1 MNELEL
7 VAKSRGIKG
16 YKRLSKEK
24 LVSTPTESESVESVT
39 PLSKKSFDDE
49 RLKKI
54 RKDFNELR
62 DRFSKSQIKEIW
74 KNLYDIK
81 NQKNLSKKKKEI
93 EESLFK
99 LEESFSNFKKY
110 HFQDDFKYRNI
121 GDIRNLF
128 NGVALNG
135 IDENYYKPIRT
146 KSAFNGNYIEYES
159 KEDKDKNWSPKEYL
173 DMIRPY
179 LSDIINYHKTLK
191 I

>member
-62 DRFSKSQIKEIW
+62 DRFSKSQIKEIR

-81 NQKNLSKKKKEI
+81 NQKNLSKKRKK
-93 EESLFK
+93 LKRVF
-99 LEESFSNFKKY
+99 
-110 HFQDDFKYRNI
+110 
-121 GDIRNLF
+121 
-128 NGVALNG
+128 LN
-135 IDENYYKPIRT
+135 
-146 KSAFNGNYIEYES
+146 
-159 KEDKDKNWSPKEYL
+159 
-173 DMIRPY
+173 
-179 LSDIINYHKTLK
+179 
-191 I
+191 

>member
-62 DRFSKSQIKEIW
+62 DRFSKSQIKEI
-74 KNLYDIK
+74 
-81 NQKNLSKKKKEI
+81 
-93 EESLFK
+93 
-99 LEESFSNFKKY
+99 
-110 HFQDDFKYRNI
+110 
-121 GDIRNLF
+121 
-128 NGVALNG
+128 
-135 IDENYYKPIRT
+135 
-146 KSAFNGNYIEYES
+146 
-159 KEDKDKNWSPKEYL
+159 
-173 DMIRPY
+173 
-179 LSDIINYHKTLK
+179 
-191 I
+191 

>member
-62 DRFSKSQIKEIW
+62 GFQ
-74 KNLYDIK
+74 
-81 NQKNLSKKKKEI
+81 
-93 EESLFK
+93 SLK
-99 LEESFSNFKKY
+99 
-110 HFQDDFKYRNI
+110 
-121 GDIRNLF
+121 
-128 NGVALNG
+128 
-135 IDENYYKPIRT
+135 
-146 KSAFNGNYIEYES
+146 
-159 KEDKDKNWSPKEYL
+159 
-173 DMIRPY
+173 
-179 LSDIINYHKTLK
+179 
-191 I
+191 

>member
-1 MNELEL
+1 MNKNWKQSYKVIFLKYNLSLNELKL

-24 LVSTPTESESVESVT
+24 LVSTPNESESVESAT
-39 PLSKKSFDDE
+39 ALSKKSFDDE

-121 GDIRNLF
+121 GGIRNLF
-128 NGVALNG
+128 NGVTLN
-135 IDENYYKPIRT
+135 
-146 KSAFNGNYIEYES
+146 
-159 KEDKDKNWSPKEYL
+159 
-173 DMIRPY
+173 
-179 LSDIINYHKTLK
+179 DIAILQ
-191 I
+191 